1 MTLQKEATLSFAGE
15 NLVFRTKRFALL
27 SDGACELIWGDTVVL
42 ATANMGGHRDGA
54 DFFPLSVDYQE
65 RFYATGKIKGS
76 RFIKRE
82 GRPSD
87 TAVLISRLIDRPIRP
102 MFPKGMLNEVQI
114 LCTVLS
120 AQPGRD
126 PGVLCLNAASM
137 ALMLSGMPFEGPVSA
152 VTVGYRD
159 GAYILFPTDEDLEKG
174 DLDLTVAGTMDAI
187 TMVEAGAKELPD
199 EIMLGAF
206 EFAHKHI
213 KELCEAQNR
222 LKEQCQI
229 PKPEYSVYQAPADA
243 DALIAAD
250 FTDELIDSF
259 YGLGKKEFYAKLGEV
274 ETIVIEKHAAKLE
287 SGEWSKSDVSAV
299 IKDRLRERMR
309 ERVLREEKRLD
320 NRKIDEVRPVTCGVG
335 VLPRTHGSGLFQRG
349 DTQILTVTTLGGP
362 QDAQM
367 VDEMMKDYT
376 KRYIHHYYFPPFAVG
391 EVKPMRGVS
400 RREIGHGYL
409 AERALEPVLPK
420 AEDFAY
426 TMYLVSETLTCNG
439 SSSMGSV
446 CGSTLSLM
454 DAGVPIKAPVVG
466 IAMGLVSTEDGSSY
480 KILSDIQAQEDF
492 LGDMDF
498 KVAGTDNGLTALQ
511 MDIKLQGLTIDL
523 LRKALQQ
530 SKVGRDYIWSEM
542 AKSIA
547 APRKELSQYAPML
560 FSFKIDPESIRFVIG
575 KGGETIQKITAEHG
589 VEINIE
595 DDGTVT
601 VTASDQQSGLA
612 AVETV
617 KRIVY
622 VPLVGD
628 KVTGKVVKI
637 LEFGA
642 LVEIA
647 PGKVGM
653 VHISELDKARVAKV
667 EDVVK
672 EGDTLEVKVLSVERD
687 GKIGLSRK
695 ALLK

>member
-1 MTLQKEATLSFAGE
+1 MEFAGQT
-15 NLVFRTKRFALL
+15 LTLRTKKYALL
-27 SDGACELIWGDTVVL
+27 SGGACEIKWGETVLLV
-42 ATANMGGHRDGA
+42 TANIGGFREDG

-87 TAVLISRLIDRPIRP
+87 TAVLTSRLIDRPIRP

-120 AQPGRD
+120 AEPGRD
-126 PGVLCLNAASM
+126 PGVLAINAASM
-137 ALMLSGMPFEGPVSA
+137 ALMLSGMPFEGPVAA

-159 GAYILFPTDEDLEKG
+159 GKYILFPTDEDLVKG
-174 DLDLTVAGTMDAI
+174 DLDLTVAGTSDAI
-187 TMVEAGAKELPD
+187 TMVEAGAKELDD
-199 EIMLGAF
+199 ETMLGAF

-213 KELCEAQNR
+213 KELCEVQVKLAQ
-222 LKEQCQI
+222 QCEI
-229 PKPEYSVYQAPADA
+229 PKV
-243 DALIAAD
+243 D
-250 FTDELIDSF
+250 FTVYEMPSDIMTIVAPEFSDEMIDGF
-259 YGLGKKEFYAKLGEV
+259 YGLGKREFYGKLDEV
-274 ETIVIEKHAAKLE
+274 QNGIIEKYADKI
-287 SGEWSKSDVSAV
+287 SGGEWKKADVAAV

-309 ERVLREEKRLD
+309 ERVLSEEKRLD
-320 NRKIDEVRPVTCGVG
+320 NRKLDEVRPVSCEVG

-349 DTQILTVTTLGGP
+349 ETQILTITTLGGP
-362 QDAQM
+362 QDAQI
-367 VDEMMKDYT
+367 VDEMMKDYS

-409 AERALEPVLPK
+409 AERALEAVLPA
-420 AEDFAY
+420 AEEFGY

-454 DAGVPIKAPVVG
+454 DAGVPISSPVTG
-466 IAMGLVSTEDGSSY
+466 IAMGLVSTEDGSNY

-498 KVAGTDNGLTALQ
+498 KVAGTDNGITALQ
-511 MDIKLQGLTIDL
+511 MDIKLKGLSVDL
-523 LRKALQQ
+523 LRSALKQA
-530 SKVGRDYIWSEM
+530 KIGRDYIWEEM
-542 AKSIA
+542 AKAISK
-547 APRKELSQYAPML
+547 PRNEMSKYAPML
-560 FSFKIDPESIRFVIG
+560 TTMKIDPESIRFVIG
-575 KGGETIQKITAEHG
+575 KGGETIQKISADFD

-601 VTASDQQSGLA
+601 VTAHDQENGKKA
-612 AVETV
+612 IDTI
-617 KRIVY
+617 KKIVY
-622 VPLVGD
+622 VPIVGD
-628 KVTGKVVKI
+628 VVEGKVVKI

-653 VHISELDKARVAKV
+653 VHISELAKERVARV
-667 EDVVK
+667 EDILK
-672 EGDTLEVKVLSVERD
+672 EGDKVEVKVLAVEKD

>member
-1 MTLQKEATLSFAGE
+1 MNLQKEITIPFAGE
-15 NLVFRTKRFALL
+15 NLTFRTKRLALL
-27 SDGACELIWGDTVVL
+27 ADGACEVQWGDTVILV
-42 ATANMGGHRDGA
+42 TASMGGHREGA
-54 DFFPLSVDYQE
+54 DFFPMSVDYQE

-114 LCTVLS
+114 LCTALS

-126 PGVLCLNAASM
+126 PGVLAVNAASM
-137 ALMLSGMPFEGPVSA
+137 ALILSGMPFDGPVAS

-159 GAYILFPTDEDLEKG
+159 GNYILFPTDEDLEKG
-174 DLDLTVAGTMDAI
+174 SLDLTVAGTLDAI
-187 TMVEAGAKELPD
+187 TMVEAGAKEMED

-206 EFAHKHI
+206 EFAHEQI
-213 KELCEAQNR
+213 KALCEAQ
-222 LKEQCQI
+222 LQMKSQCEI
-229 PKPEYSVYQAPADA
+229 PERNYAVYEIPQDA
-243 DALIAAD
+243 QQLIAPE
-250 FTDELIDSF
+250 FTDEMIDSF
-259 YGLGKKEFYAKLGEV
+259 YGLNKKDFYSKLAEV
-274 ETIVIEKHAAKLE
+274 EDAVIEKFADKIEA
-287 SGEWSKSDVSAV
+287 GEWTKSDIAAAL
-299 IKDRLRERMR
+299 KDRLRDRMR
-309 ERVLREEKRLD
+309 ERVLAEEKRLD
-320 NRKIDEVRPVTCGVG
+320 NRKLDEVRPVKCEVG

-349 DTQILTVTTLGGP
+349 ETQILTVTTLGGP
-362 QDAQM
+362 QDAQI
-367 VDEMMKDYT
+367 VDEMMKDYS
-376 KRYIHHYYFPPFAVG
+376 KRYIHHYYFPPYAVG
-391 EVKPMRGVS
+391 EVKPLRGVS

-409 AERALEPVLPK
+409 AERALEPVIPPQD
-420 AEDFAY
+420 EFGY

-454 DAGVPIKAPVVG
+454 DAGVPIKAPVTG
-466 IAMGLVSTEDGSSY
+466 IAMGLVSTEDGSNY

-498 KVAGTDNGLTALQ
+498 KVAGTEKGITALQ
-511 MDIKLQGLTIDL
+511 MDIKLKGLSIDL
-523 LRKALQQ
+523 LRKALKQAK
-530 SKVGRDYIWSEM
+530 SGRDYIWSEM
-542 AKSIA
+542 EKAIDK
-547 APRKELSQYAPML
+547 PRSTMSKYAPML
-560 FSFKIDPESIRFVIG
+560 TTIKIDPDSIRYVIG
-575 KGGETIQKITAEHG
+575 KGGETIQKISADFG

-601 VTASDQQSGLA
+601 ITANDQENGEK
-612 AVETV
+612 AVETIR
-617 KRIVY
+617 KIVY
-622 VPLVGD
+622 VPQVGD
-628 KVTGKVVKI
+628 VVQGKVTKV
-637 LEFGA
+637 LDFGA

-653 VHISELDKARVAKV
+653 VHISELAKERVGKV

-672 EGDTLEVKVLSVERD
+672 EGDAVEVKVLSVEKD